1 MGTRPPLC
9 RASFIE
15 AVRKGGKAV
24 ESVITSG
31 CKPHCG
37 RQRPAG
43 SEVITAARDPPRPLS
58 RLRRSRGVDQGLDSM
73 SRSNHGTADDFPLQ
87 MLLEGFDAVRPTMLL
102 IL

>member
-1 MGTRPPLC
+1 M

-58 RLRRSRGVDQGLDSM
+58 AFGDRAAWIR
-73 SRSNHGTADDFPLQ
+73 A
-87 MLLEGFDAVRPTMLL
+87 
-102 IL
+102 